1 MTRDETQ
8 TERVLI
14 IDDDPA
20 VGTLLKTQVG
30 ATGREARLTDDPEEF
45 LRLHR
50 EWEPTYVVIDL
61 VMAKMDGLEVL
72 SHLAR
77 DKSTAAVI
85 ITSGMGERV
94 IDAARRFADANGL
107 EIAGVLG
114 KPHTKA
120 DLRAA
125 FERSE
130 RRPSSTA
137 GEEVAPSA
145 PWKVAE
151 FQTAFRAAVMSDELG
166 VAYQPKILCSTGE
179 VIGYEALARWTH
191 PERGPI
197 APDEFVPM
205 TERFGIVSLLTDR
218 VMSEAFAWFASR
230 ERPEGTRISVN
241 ISAAEFDQPDLEHRF
256 VQACKDAGIAP
267 SDVVLELTETSAMQD
282 AVRSLQL
289 LTRLRLVGFNLSLDD
304 FGTGYSSML
313 QLARLPFTELKVDRS
328 FVSTAATSE
337 ESRIVVRSVVDLGH
351 ALNMQLAAEGVEDE
365 QSLEMLTELG
375 CDYAQ
380 GYHIAKPMT
389 PEELDTWAESSGL

>member
-1 MTRDETQ
+1 MTPDRTEE
-8 TERVLI
+8 ERVLI

-45 LRLHR
+45 LRIQR
-50 EWEPTYVVIDL
+50 EWSPTYVIVDL

-85 ITSGMGERV
+85 ITSGMGGRV

-107 EIAGVLG
+107 TIAGVLG

-120 DLRAA
+120 DLKAA
-125 FERSE
+125 FERPGQRSHE
-130 RRPSSTA
+130 PGDA
-137 GEEVAPSA
+137 GPAPSA

-151 FQTAFRAAVMSDELG
+151 FQTAFRAAVMGDEMG
-166 VAYQPKILCSTGE
+166 VAYQPKIDCASGA
-179 VIGYEALARWTH
+179 VVGYEALARWDH
-191 PERGPI
+191 AERGPI
-197 APDEFVPM
+197 PPDEFVPM
-205 TERFGIVSLLTDR
+205 AERFGIVSLLTDR
-218 VMSEAFAWFASR
+218 VMREAFAWFASR
-230 ERPEGTRISVN
+230 ERPEGVRISVN

-256 VQACKDAGIAP
+256 VEACTDAGVAP
-267 SDVVLELTETSAMQD
+267 GDVILELTETSAMED

-289 LTRLRLVGFNLSLDD
+289 LTRLRLAGFHLSLDD

-328 FVSTAATSE
+328 FVSTAAESE
-337 ESRIVVRSVVDLGH
+337 ESHIVVRSVIDLGH
-351 ALNMQLAAEGVEDE
+351 ALNMHLAAEGVEDA

-380 GYHIAKPMT
+380 GYHIAKPMSPDEIDAWT
-389 PEELDTWAESSGL
+389 DASGL